1 MEEWKSPIPKH
12 VHFIWIGNQDIP
24 DYFMKYFKRSFEEN
38 MYPFKFT
45 LWRNK
50 DLTSTNFPKTYSYI
64 QKIKKIHGKPMIGK
78 DEDGEDIIFIDSFG
92 RQAYH
97 NKWAQIT
104 DLMRLEIIYNHGGY
118 YFDINFEI
126 LPSKGNHTIYNLL
139 NSTKKRFVGCNEI
152 SVEFEEWPYL
162 SNSFFGATKH
172 NPIMKR
178 LLSKEYLQTIDI
190 QSGEIANETGPAYLR
205 LGIYSNDS
213 YHIFPYTYFY
223 PFYED
228 PKFSNTNEKGRVIKP
243 NKCHKGKTKN
253 KSYHKLKNKKG
264 YILFPCHNYP
274 KSYALKHWELGKSWL
289 T

>member
-1 MEEWKSPIPKH
+1 
-12 VHFIWIGNQDIP
+12 
-24 DYFMKYFKRSFEEN
+24 
-38 MYPFKFT
+38 
-45 LWRNK
+45 
-50 DLTSTNFPKTYSYI
+50 
-64 QKIKKIHGKPMIGK
+64 
-78 DEDGEDIIFIDSFG
+78 
-92 RQAYH
+92 
-97 NKWAQIT
+97 
-104 DLMRLEIIYNHGGY
+104 MRLEIIYNYGGY

-152 SVEFEEWPYL
+152 PVEFEEWPYL

-205 LGIYSNDS
+205 EGIYSNDS

-228 PKFSNTNEKGRVIKP
+228 PGFTSNEKGRVIKP